1 MRRQRSGKVVL
12 LTLFMMTF
20 MLILMAFAYDLGWLF
35 VTEAELQR
43 TADSVAMAGAW
54 EFIDE
59 DALTGNSNLVTMRTN
74 ATSAANEFCV
84 PNQVLGSSPS
94 LAVQDIEIGYMDDP
108 MDPASTIDT
117 NSTRPPNAIRVS
129 VRRTD
134 SQNGAIPFSFARIF
148 GRDGTSRTAE
158 ATAVLMHNFKGFKP
172 PSNNTNLSLLPIAC
186 DIPSWNHL
194 VAGNGPDNWTWDE
207 ENQQVIPGSDNIPE
221 LNIYPKGN
229 GSPGNRG
236 TVDIGKSNN
245 STADISRQILHGVSA
260 ADLAY
265 HGGKLE
271 FDANGELLLNA
282 DTGISA
288 GIKDELASIIGKP
301 VFIPIFSSI
310 SGQGNNAMY
319 TIVAFGGVRIT
330 DVELTGK
337 KNSKRVIIQPANI
350 ITWGGIPAG
359 TQYGDSQRTDYIYS
373 PVWLAR

>member
-20 MLILMAFAYDLGWLF
+20 MLILMSFAYDIGWLF

-43 TADSVAMAGAW
+43 TADSASMAAAW

-59 DALTGNSNLVTMRTN
+59 DALTGNTNLVTMRTN
-74 ATSAANEFCV
+74 ATSSASEFCV

-94 LAVQDIEIGYMDDP
+94 LAVQDVEIGYMADP
-108 MDPASTIDT
+108 LDPASTIDT
-117 NSTRPPNAIRVS
+117 NSTLPPNAIRVS
-129 VRRTD
+129 VQRTD

-148 GRDGTSRTAE
+148 GRDETTRTAE
-158 ATAVLMHNFKGFKP
+158 ATAVLLNNLKGFQP
-172 PSNNTNLSLLPIAC
+172 PSNNTNLPLLPIAC
-186 DIPSWNHL
+186 DLPSWNNL
-194 VAGNGPDNWTWDE
+194 VAGNGPDNWTWDV
-207 ENQQVIPGSDNIPE
+207 ENQQIIAGSDNIRE
-221 LNIYPKGN
+221 LNLYPKGN

-245 STADISRQILHGVSA
+245 STADISRQISHGVSA

-271 FDANGELLLNA
+271 FDANGELFLNA

-310 SGQGNNAMY
+310 SGNGNNAMY
-319 TIVAFGGVRIT
+319 KIVGFGGVRIT
-330 DVELTGK
+330 EVKLTGK
-337 KNSKRVIIQPANI
+337 MNSKRVIIQPTNV

-359 TQYGDSQRTDYIYS
+359 TQYGNLQLTDYIYS